1 MADVTPILIKDL
13 AAQTT
18 LQDTDYF
25 IVGGA
30 DAKKI
35 TVAQMKSALGIN
47 GLQEDVN
54 ELNTK
59 ISAVSGQIGVT
70 KILHKEV
77 NVQEWV
83 DPFEGT
89 RFGSAIIIMG
99 TETDGA
105 MFIVT
110 KRLPAQCFVREIYNT
125 GGYRCYRA
133 ENATETDRPILS
145 LGRNGAW
152 YTRDIIVMGSVS

>member
-35 TVAQMKSALGIN
+35 TVGQMKEALGIN
-47 GLQEDVN
+47 A
-54 ELNTK
+54 LNTK
-59 ISAVSGQIGVT
+59 TNAISGQIGVT
-70 KILHKEV
+70 KILHDEL
-77 NVQEWV
+77 NVREWI
-83 DPFEGT
+83 DLFEGT
-89 RFGSAIIIMG
+89 KYGTAIIIMG

-110 KRLPAQCFVREIYNT
+110 KRLLARCFIREIYNT
-125 GGYRCYRA
+125 GGYQCYRA

-145 LGRNGAW
+145 LGRDGGAY
-152 YTRDIIVMGSVS
+152 YTRDIIVMGSVR